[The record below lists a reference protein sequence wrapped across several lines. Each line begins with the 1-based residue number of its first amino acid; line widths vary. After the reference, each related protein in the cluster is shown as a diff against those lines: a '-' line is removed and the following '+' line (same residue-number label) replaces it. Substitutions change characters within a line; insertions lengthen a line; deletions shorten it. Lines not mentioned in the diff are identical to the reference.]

1 MDLISILRFLGAFAF
16 VLALIAG
23 LSWLL
28 RRYSMGMRLA
38 TGIGAGRIGVVEFA
52 PIDPKRRLALI
63 RRDGVEHLILLTPT
77 SETVIETGIQR
88 PDDAASP

>member
-1 MDLISILRFLGAFAF
+1 MDLISILRFLSAFAF

-28 RRYSMGMRLA
+28 RRYSSGMRIA
-38 TGIGAGRIGVVEFA
+38 TGIGASRIGVVEFA
-52 PIDPKRRLALI
+52 PVDPKRRLALI
-63 RRDGVEHLILLTPT
+63 RRDGVEHLILLSPT

-88 PDDAASP
+88 PEGEKSS

>member
-1 MDLISILRFLGAFAF
+1 MDLISILRFLSAFAF

-28 RRYSMGMRLA
+28 RRYGSGMRIA
-38 TGIGAGRIGVVEFA
+38 TGIGTARIGVVEFA
-52 PIDPKRRLALI
+52 PVDPKRRLALI
-63 RRDGVEHLILLTPT
+63 RRDGVEHLILLSPT

-88 PDDAASP
+88 PEGDKSS